1 MKDNL
6 QSFFREHRGERGS
19 IAILSLWAVT
29 FLAILAVAVGGLVSA
44 NSDAANRIKWMA
56 KSFAVSGRV
65 FEEALSIIKDDKTQG
80 YDGIEEGW
88 ADDKTRF
95 KDISFDGVHY
105 SLLGREGR
113 FGLTDEEGK
122 ININRVPADVLS
134 KVFQIMGQ
142 MTPSEAENFSLSLV
156 DWRDANVVKEGG
168 KENETEECEKLQ
180 KPYSCKNADLEAM
193 EELWWIPGMSAK
205 VFEKIRGAVT
215 IYGLGQVNINT
226 ADVDTLRCLGLSYG
240 GAQTIAGSRKNVIF
254 EQTLQIGL
262 IAETLGLGGEDKAEL
277 ERAVSLGLLGVRSD
291 VYRGNLVIDF
301 GGQRRKSIGFVV
313 NRNGELKSWNE

>member
-6 QSFFREHRGERGS
+6 QSFSRKYFRERGS

-29 FLAILAVAVGGLVSA
+29 FLAIFAVAVAGLVSA
-44 NSDAANRIKWMA
+44 NSDAAGRIKRMA
-56 KSFAVSGRV
+56 EADAVSGRA
-65 FEEALSIIKDDKTQG
+65 FEEALSVIEGDKNQG
-80 YDGIEEGW
+80 YDVLSEGW

-95 KDISFDGVHY
+95 KEVAFSGVRY
-105 SLLGREGR
+105 SLLGEEER

-134 KVFQIMGQ
+134 RVFQILGQ
-142 MTPSEAENFSLSLV
+142 MSPSEAEKFSLSLV
-156 DWRDANVVKEGG
+156 DWRDANMVKEGG

-180 KPYSCKNADLEAM
+180 KPYSCKNADLEAL

-215 IYGLGQVNINT
+215 LYGLGQVNINT

-240 GAQTIAGSRKNVIF
+240 AAQTITGSRKNVIF
-254 EQTLQIGL
+254 EQTSQIGPA
-262 IAETLGLGGEDKAEL
+262 AETLGLGGEDKAGL
-277 ERAVSLGLLGVRSD
+277 ERAVTSGLLGVRSD

-301 GGQRRKSIGFVV
+301 GGRRRKNIGFVV